1 MANQQNGG
9 TPALRDVRIDSPFWS
24 RYIHLVK
31 NTVIPYQY
39 EAIHDRIP
47 DAEKSFAI
55 QNFRIAAGL
64 EEGEFQGMVFQ
75 DSDVAKWLEA
85 VGYSLQAIPDPE
97 LSRLA
102 DEVIDLVA
110 AAQQPDGYLNTYF
123 TIKEPDKR
131 WTNLAE
137 CHELYCAGHMI
148 EAAVA
153 YFDATGK
160 RKLLDV
166 MCKFADYMDTVF
178 GKGADQLR
186 GYDGHQEIEL
196 ALIKLY
202 KSTGNDRY
210 LQLSKFFIDERGQSP
225 HYLTEEWERRGR
237 KTFFPEMKDFGED
250 YAQAHMPVRQQQHA
264 TGHAVRAVYMYA
276 AMADLAAETGDASL
290 YEACRR
296 LWNSLASKRMYI
308 TGAIGSQAFGERF
321 SYDYDLPND
330 LAYAETCA
338 SIGLI
343 FFAERM
349 LRLEP
354 NSQYADVL
362 ERALYNTVLAGM
374 SLDGTKFFYVNPL
387 EVVPE
392 ACNHH
397 NKHHVKAAR
406 QGWFGCACCPPNVA
420 RLISSLGKYVY
431 AVRENTAY
439 VHLYIGGEAN
449 IMLGDQ
455 PVRLVQETGFP
466 NDSSGVIKVYPGAEA
481 VFALGLRQPDWCP
494 DMPIKINGEPVLT
507 EGCSV
512 NGYIIIERLWKDGD
526 MIEFE
531 LEMPIIRM
539 KANPLVRET
548 IGMTAL
554 QRGPFVYCLEEEDN
568 GNLLH
573 ELVLPRESVL
583 KAVYQ
588 SDLLGGI
595 TVIQATA
602 ERTTMDGWNGKLYK
616 QAEVETHDK
625 ELVTFIPYYA
635 WANRSSGEMAVWV
648 REH

>member
-1 MANQQNGG
+1 MTNHIANQQNGG

-374 SLDGTKFFYVNPL
+374 SLWD
-387 EVVPE
+387 
-392 ACNHH
+392 
-397 NKHHVKAAR
+397 
-406 QGWFGCACCPPNVA
+406 
-420 RLISSLGKYVY
+420 
-431 AVRENTAY
+431 
-439 VHLYIGGEAN
+439 
-449 IMLGDQ
+449 
-455 PVRLVQETGFP
+455 
-466 NDSSGVIKVYPGAEA
+466 
-481 VFALGLRQPDWCP
+481 
-494 DMPIKINGEPVLT
+494 
-507 EGCSV
+507 
-512 NGYIIIERLWKDGD
+512 
-526 MIEFE
+526 
-531 LEMPIIRM
+531 
-539 KANPLVRET
+539 
-548 IGMTAL
+548 
-554 QRGPFVYCLEEEDN
+554 
-568 GNLLH
+568 
-573 ELVLPRESVL
+573 
-583 KAVYQ
+583 
-588 SDLLGGI
+588 
-595 TVIQATA
+595 
-602 ERTTMDGWNGKLYK
+602 
-616 QAEVETHDK
+616 
-625 ELVTFIPYYA
+625 
-635 WANRSSGEMAVWV
+635 
-648 REH
+648 

>member
-1 MANQQNGG
+1 M
-9 TPALRDVRIDSPFWS
+9 RIDSPFWS
-24 RYIHLVK
+24 RYIRLVK

-47 DAEKSFAI
+47 EAEKSFAI
-55 QNFRIAAGL
+55 QNFRIAAGH
-64 EEGEFQGMVFQ
+64 ESGEFQGMVFQ

-85 VGYSLQAIPDPE
+85 VGYSLQVMPDPDLE
-97 LSRLA
+97 RLA

-137 CHELYCAGHMI
+137 CHELYCAGHMM

-160 RKLLDV
+160 RRLLDV
-166 MCKFADYMDTVF
+166 MCKFADYIDSVF
-178 GKGADQLR
+178 GKGEGQLQ

-202 KSTGNDRY
+202 RTTVNDRY
-210 LQLSKFFIDERGQSP
+210 LKLSKYFIDVRGQSP
-225 HYLTEEWERRGR
+225 NYLTEEWERRGR
-237 KTFFPEMKDFGED
+237 KTFFPEMKDFGGD
-250 YAQAHMPVRQQQHA
+250 YAQAHEPVRQQQQA
-264 TGHAVRAVYMYA
+264 TGHAVRAVYMYT
-276 AMADLAAETGDASL
+276 AMADIAAETGDVSL
-290 YEACRR
+290 YEACKR
-296 LWNSLASKRMYI
+296 LWDNLTGKRMYI

-374 SLDGTKFFYVNPL
+374 SLDGKKFFYVNPL

-392 ACNHH
+392 ACHHH
-397 NKHHVKAAR
+397 NKQHVKAER

-420 RLISSLGKYVY
+420 RLLSSLGNYVY
-431 AVRENTAY
+431 STSEKTAF
-439 VHLYIGGEAN
+439 VHLYVGGEAKLK
-449 IMLGDQ
+449 LGTYN
-455 PVRLVQETGFP
+455 VRLVQETDFP
-466 NDSSGVIKVYPGAEA
+466 NDNKVAVKVFPGGEA
-481 VFALGLRQPDWCP
+481 VFSLAFRQPNWCP
-494 DMPIKINGEPVLT
+494 TMRISVNGEPLLT
-507 EGCSV
+507 DGRLM
-512 NGYIIIERLWKDGD
+512 NGYIMVDRLWKDGD
-526 MIEFE
+526 VVELE

-539 KANPLVRET
+539 NANPLVRET
-548 IGMTAL
+548 IGKVAL
-554 QRGPFVYCLEEEDN
+554 QRGPFVYCLEEADN

-573 ELVLPRESVL
+573 ELLLPKEAEL
-583 KAVYQ
+583 QAIYQ
-588 SDLLGGI
+588 SDLLGGVTI
-595 TVIQATA
+595 IRGLA
-602 ERTTMDGWNGKLYK
+602 ERTSASEWNGELYK
-616 QAEVETHDK
+616 PASSETSVEAA
-625 ELVTFIPYYA
+625 LTFIPYYA
-635 WANRSSGEMAVWV
+635 WANRACGEMTVWM
-648 REH
+648 REE